1 MKLFASILLLLNVSL
16 VANAQNA
23 KELIHAEKK
32 QSGTTDM
39 AIKYQKISNFSTLKS
54 SITSKDFNLEANPR
68 AVIQLQ
74 DKGIKLINDPDGS
87 GRPIYVERQI
97 DAKKSSGNIDPVQ
110 KLYSF
115 FSETESIMQV
125 LDPEQDIRIKEIS
138 TDDIGFTHIKTSQ
151 IHRGIEIYGTESSFH
166 FNDRKEI
173 FTGRLSKVDPA
184 LRLDPDISSDKIIQI
199 AIEYLKAEGKWREIP
214 PRARQFFDNI
224 EPSGKLSIITS
235 EHNNSQLVY
244 EVIVQANIIEKW
256 KLLID
261 AQEGRILKAFNTSPS
276 DGPTTATA
284 TDLNGVSRTI
294 NTYQEGTGYLLVNT
308 SEPMFN
314 AATNEGVIMTY
325 DFNNTFDDFSLG
337 SSADNTWANQA
348 AVSAHYFSKLAYKY
362 HYETFGRNSINN
374 NGGNIISFVNQSS
387 EDGIGQDNA
396 YWSGQYLFF
405 GNGGEQLKNLAGGLD
420 VVAHEMGHGV
430 VSNTANLEY
439 YGQSGAINETYADIF
454 GAMVDRDDW
463 LVGEDV
469 VKTNYFPSGAMRDM
483 SDPHNGGQT
492 NDYAVWQPMHVSE
505 MYIGEA
511 DNGGVHINSGIGNFA
526 YYLFATA
533 VTKEK
538 AEQVFYRALVY
549 YLTKNSKFIDLRMA
563 VVQAAKDIYGDTS
576 QEVTDAINAFDQVGI
591 SEEEQTDYAQD
602 FAENPGPEYLLSS
615 DTDTLNPNTLYKST
629 TAGTGFNALTSTIM
643 KNNVSV
649 SDDGS
654 IAVFVSEDSKIS
666 AISTDETNIEEFI
679 LSNDEFWDN
688 VSISK
693 DGKRMACISI
703 EVDTAIYVYD
713 FVSKMWA
720 KFRLYNP
727 TTSHTGTDAG
737 GVLYADAIEFDHTGE
752 YILYD
757 AYNEFNPLFGD
768 PISYWD
774 IGFIK
779 VWDNQSNG
787 FGNGEV
793 TKLYGS
799 LPEAVSIGNPT
810 FSKNSPY
817 IIAFDF
823 WDEAADEFAILGAN
837 TLTGDVD
844 LIVNNSTLGYPSYNK
859 TDDKI
864 AYAAFDTEDNEVV
877 AEISLSGDKISPGG
891 QAFLLIN
898 KATYPVYFAVGSR
911 ALQLEPLTNFTADV
925 KSGAAP
931 LTVQFIDLT
940 INDPISWNWTFEG
953 GTPASSTLQNPVVSY
968 DADGIYQ
975 VSLTCANAAG
985 SDALTK
991 TEYITVSGT
1000 TSIQKNRMDEI
1011 MIYPN
1016 PASENLHINSER
1028 EFHLKII
1035 SLSGQVMK
1043 SSRNLNQIDIS
1054 GLPSGIYIIHIEIEG
1069 KRLIKKLIKE

>member
-1 MKLFASILLLLNVSL
+1 MKLLTSLLLLLNVSL
-16 VANAQNA
+16 LAYGQNS

-32 QSGTTDM
+32 QSGTTN
-39 AIKYQKISNFSTLKS
+39 ISISYQEISRSSTLKS
-54 SITSKDFNLEANPR
+54 SKAGKDFYLEASPR
-68 AVIQLQ
+68 KILQLK
-74 DKGIKLINDPDGS
+74 DKGIKLLNDPEGS
-87 GRPIYVERQI
+87 GKAIFIERQV
-97 DAKKSSGNIDPVQ
+97 DAKKSSGNMDPAQ
-110 KLYSF
+110 RLYSF
-115 FSETESIMQV
+115 IRETESILQV
-125 LDPEQDIRIKEIS
+125 FDPEEDIEI
-138 TDDIGFTHIKTSQ
+138 TDMTRDDIGFTHIKTSQ
-151 IHRGIEIYGTESSFH
+151 LHRGIEIYGTEFSFH

-184 LRLDPDISSDKIIQI
+184 LNLDPSMTADQVISI
-199 AIEYLKAEGKWREIP
+199 AIRYLKSEGKWREIT
-214 PRARQFFDNI
+214 PRARHLFDNI
-224 EPSGKLSIITS
+224 EPSGKLSILTS
-235 EHNNSQLVY
+235 EHKKSQLVY

-256 KLLID
+256 KFLID

-284 TDLNGVSRTI
+284 TDLNGISMTI
-294 NTYQEGTGYLLVNT
+294 DTYLENGTYYLMNTAESMYDAIG
-308 SEPMFN
+308 
-314 AATNEGVIMTY
+314 NEGIIMTLDY
-325 DFNNTFDDFSLG
+325 NHSSDDFG
-337 SSADNTWANQA
+337 YTTSASNTWNNPA
-348 AVSAHYFSKLAYKY
+348 AVSAHAYAKLSYQY
-362 HYETFGRNSINN
+362 HSETFGRNSING
-374 NGGNIISFVNQSS
+374 NGGNIISFVNQAD
-387 EDGIGQDNA
+387 EDGSGMDNA
-396 YWSGQYLFF
+396 YWNGQHLHF
-405 GNGGEQLKNLAGGLD
+405 GNGGTYLKNLAGGLD

-463 LVGEDV
+463 LIGENV
-469 VKTNYFPSGAMRDM
+469 VKMAYYPSGAMRDM
-483 SDPHNGGQT
+483 SNPHNGGQT
-492 NDYAVWQPMHVSE
+492 NDYNTWQPMHVSE
-505 MYIGEA
+505 MYIGEE
-511 DNGGVHINSGIGNFA
+511 DNGGVHRNSGIGSHA

-563 VVQAAKDIYGDTS
+563 VIQAAKDIYGDAS

-602 FAENPGPEYLLSS
+602 FAVNPGPEYLLSY

-629 TAGTGFNALTSTIM
+629 TAGTGFSALTSTVM

-649 SDDGS
+649 SDDGNA
-654 IAVFVSEDSKIS
+654 AVFVSDDSKLM
-666 AISTDETNIEEFI
+666 AISTDENNIDEFV

-688 VSISK
+688 VAVSK
-693 DGKRMACISI
+693 DGNRLACISI

-713 FVSKMWA
+713 FISSRWA
-720 KFRLYNP
+720 KFQLYNP
-727 TTSHTGTDAG
+727 TTSHSGTDAG

-757 AYNEFNPLFGD
+757 AYNEFSPLIGD

-774 IGFIK
+774 IGFIR

-799 LPEAVSIGNPT
+799 LPESVSIGNPT

-823 WDEAADEFAILGAN
+823 WDASTDEFAILGAN

-844 LIVNNSTLGYPSYNK
+844 VIAMNTTLGYPSYNK

-864 AYAAFDTEDNEVV
+864 AYAAYDTEDNEVV
-877 AEISLSGDKISPGG
+877 AEISLNGDKISPGG
-891 QAFLLIN
+891 QASILIN
-898 KATYPVYFAVGSR
+898 KATYPVYFALGSR
-911 ALQLEPLTNFTADV
+911 ALQLRSLTNFTADV

-940 INDPISWNWTFEG
+940 INDPTSWNWTFEG
-953 GTPASSTLQNPVVSY
+953 GTPASSTLQNPVVTY
-968 DADGIYQ
+968 DTDGIYQ
-975 VSLTCANAAG
+975 VSLTCQNGAG
-985 SDALTK
+985 SDAVTK
-991 TEYITVSGT
+991 TDYITVSVS
-1000 TSIQKNRMDEI
+1000 TSIEENRMEKLR
-1011 MIYPN
+1011 IYPN
-1016 PASENLHINSER
+1016 PVRENLFIDSER
-1028 EFHLKII
+1028 EFHLKVI
-1035 SLSGQVMK
+1035 SLIGRVMM
-1043 SSRNLNQIDIS
+1043 SARNLNQVDVS
-1054 GLPSGIYIIHIEIEG
+1054 GLPAGIYILHIEIDG
-1069 KRLIKKLIKE
+1069 KSLIKKLIKE